1 MELHTYSNILK
12 NNKNNNN
19 TYYKCNICNKCKKN
33 EVWLEYII
41 LEKKNI
47 KICSYLCS
55 KKYFEDKIFK
65 LDNTVNKK
73 DFDLVRPIIKKNI
86 KPFQILSREEINNLD
101 DNNYLNYCKNLDN
114 YILFNPERA
123 KLQLNIQ
130 KTNDNIDYLLN
141 QV

>member
-1 MELHTYSNILK
+1 MELQTYSNILK
-12 NNKNNNN
+12 NNNKNKNNN
-19 TYYKCNICNKCKKN
+19 YKCNICNKCKQTK
-33 EVWLEYII
+33 VWLEYII
-41 LEKKNI
+41 LENKNI